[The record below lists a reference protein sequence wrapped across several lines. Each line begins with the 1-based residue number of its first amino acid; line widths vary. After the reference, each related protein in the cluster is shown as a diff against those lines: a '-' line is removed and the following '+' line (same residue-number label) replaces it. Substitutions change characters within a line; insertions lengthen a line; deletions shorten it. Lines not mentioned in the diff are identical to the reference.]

1 MNCARSFPGRCLTA
15 FLASSASCGLS
26 ELPGLG
32 TLCGASDGFRL
43 KVADAEDALDLLEV
57 VGFVGEVN
65 FSAV

>member
-1 MNCARSFPGRCLTA
+1 MRLVLLGPEHQSVDAGEPVENTVYARV
-15 FLASSASCGLS
+15 GL
-26 ELPGLG
+26 
-32 TLCGASDGFRL
+32 ASDGFRL